1 MQPDRSVRR
10 TALVQPP
17 EPGFAKPGR
26 RRRILLHCHDASRQ
40 RPSVKRTIGV

>member
-26 RRRILLHCHDASRQ
+26 RRRILSHVHDASRQ
-40 RPSVKRTIGV
+40 RPSVKRTARF